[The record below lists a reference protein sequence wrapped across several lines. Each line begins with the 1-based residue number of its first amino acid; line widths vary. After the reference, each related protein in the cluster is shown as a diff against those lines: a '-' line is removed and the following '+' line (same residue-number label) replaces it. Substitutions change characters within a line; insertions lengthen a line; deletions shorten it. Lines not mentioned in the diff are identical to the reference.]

1 MEKDLNLLII
11 SIMMIN
17 KKMLFTGTLLV
28 ILFIVIFLLINF
40 KVSNNFDLTVFKLI
54 NEKWNVSF
62 LDSFFAGVAI
72 YGREYFWI
80 PVVLLMWVLGSAFN
94 NEKAKKGAVMLVI
107 VFIAIIIIGLS
118 LKAVYYRPRP
128 FLNPLLSSI
137 DHVLVPKDL
146 DSSFPS
152 GHALIVAGG
161 AATAFLFLRKRY
173 SVPLVIEAA
182 LVSYSR
188 VYVGVH
194 YPTDV
199 IAGVI
204 LGVAIAFIIYSV
216 LINSKYFDKLYQL
229 VDTIYK
235 KSLRA
240 VKLIK

>member
-1 MEKDLNLLII
+1 MFNKKLLI
-11 SIMMIN
+11 
-17 KKMLFTGTLLV
+17 TGLILV
-28 ILFIVIFLLINF
+28 ILFVIIFLLVNF
-40 KVSNNFDLTVFKLI
+40 KISNSFDLTVFKLI
-54 NEKWNVSF
+54 NEKWSVNF
-62 LDSFFAGVAI
+62 LDPFFAAVTI

-80 PVVLLMWVLGSAFN
+80 PVVLLMWILGSAFN
-94 NEKAKKGAVMLVI
+94 NENAKKGAVMLAV

-137 DHVLVPKDL
+137 DHVLVPKDF

-161 AATAFLFLRKRY
+161 AAVAFMFLRKRY
-173 SVPLVIEAA
+173 SIPLVIEAA

-204 LGVAIAFIIYSV
+204 LGVAISFIICSI
-216 LINSKYFDKLYQL
+216 LINNRYFNKLYQI
-229 VDTIYK
+229 VDTIYVK
-235 KSLRA
+235 ILKSVR
-240 VKLIK
+240 LIK

>member
-1 MEKDLNLLII
+1 MFNKKLLI
-11 SIMMIN
+11 
-17 KKMLFTGTLLV
+17 TGLILV
-28 ILFIVIFLLINF
+28 ILFVIIFLLVNF
-40 KVSNNFDLTVFKLI
+40 KVSNSFDLSVFKLI
-54 NEKWNVSF
+54 NEKWSISF

-161 AATAFLFLRKRY
+161 AAVSFLFLRKRY
-173 SVPLVIEAA
+173 SIPLVIEAA

-204 LGVAIAFIIYSV
+204 LGVAISFIICSI
-216 LINSKYFDKLYQL
+216 LINNKYFNKLYQV

-235 KSLRA
+235 KILKSVR
-240 VKLIK
+240 LIK

>member
-1 MEKDLNLLII
+1 MFNKKLLI
-11 SIMMIN
+11 
-17 KKMLFTGTLLV
+17 TGLILV
-28 ILFIVIFLLINF
+28 ILFVIIFLLVNF
-40 KVSNNFDLTVFKLI
+40 KISNSFDLTVFKLI
-54 NEKWNVSF
+54 NEKWSVKF
-62 LDSFFAGVAI
+62 LDPFFAAVAI

-80 PVVLLMWVLGSAFN
+80 PVVLLMWILGSAFN
-94 NEKAKKGAVMLVI
+94 NENAKKGAVMLAV

-137 DHVLVPKDL
+137 DHVLVPKDF

-161 AATAFLFLRKRY
+161 AAAAFLFLRKRY
-173 SVPLVIEAA
+173 SIPLVIEAA

-204 LGVAIAFIIYSV
+204 LGVAISFIICSI
-216 LINSKYFDKLYQL
+216 LINNKYFNKLYQII
-229 VDTIYK
+229 DTIYVK
-235 KSLRA
+235 ILKSVR
-240 VKLIK
+240 LIK

>member
-1 MEKDLNLLII
+1 MFNKKLLI
-11 SIMMIN
+11 
-17 KKMLFTGTLLV
+17 TGLILV
-28 ILFIVIFLLINF
+28 ILFVIIFLLVNF
-40 KVSNNFDLTVFKLI
+40 KISNSFDLTVFKLI
-54 NEKWNVSF
+54 NEKWSVNF
-62 LDSFFAGVAI
+62 LDPFFAAVAI

-80 PVVLLMWVLGSAFN
+80 PVVLLMWILGSAFN
-94 NEKAKKGAVMLVI
+94 NENAKKGAVMLAV

-137 DHVLVPKDL
+137 DHVLVPKDF

-161 AATAFLFLRKRY
+161 AAVAFMFLRKRY
-173 SVPLVIEAA
+173 SIPLVIEAA

-204 LGVAIAFIIYSV
+204 LGVAISFIICSI
-216 LINSKYFDKLYQL
+216 LINNKYFNKLYQL
-229 VDTIYK
+229 VDTIYVK
-235 KSLRA
+235 ILKSVR
-240 VKLIK
+240 LIK

>member
-1 MEKDLNLLII
+1 MFNKKLLI
-11 SIMMIN
+11 
-17 KKMLFTGTLLV
+17 TGLILV
-28 ILFIVIFLLINF
+28 ILFVIIFLLVIF
-40 KVSNNFDLTVFKLI
+40 KISNSFDLTVFKLI
-54 NEKWNVSF
+54 NEKWSVNF
-62 LDSFFAGVAI
+62 LDPFFAAVTI

-80 PVVLLMWVLGSAFN
+80 PVVLLMWILGSAFN
-94 NEKAKKGAVMLVI
+94 NEKAKKGAVMLII

-137 DHVLVPKDL
+137 DHVLVPKDF

-161 AATAFLFLRKRY
+161 AAAAFLFLRKRY
-173 SVPLVIEAA
+173 SIPLVIEAA

-204 LGVAIAFIIYSV
+204 LGVAISFIICSI
-216 LINSKYFDKLYQL
+216 LINNRYFNKLYQI
-229 VDTIYK
+229 VDTIYVK
-235 KSLRA
+235 ILKSVR
-240 VKLIK
+240 LIK

>member
-1 MEKDLNLLII
+1 MFNKKLLI
-11 SIMMIN
+11 
-17 KKMLFTGTLLV
+17 TGLILV
-28 ILFIVIFLLINF
+28 ILFVIVFLLVNF
-40 KVSNNFDLTVFKLI
+40 KVSNSFDLSVFKLI
-54 NEKWNVSF
+54 NEKWSVSF
-62 LDSFFAGVAI
+62 LDPFFAGVAI

-161 AATAFLFLRKRY
+161 AAVSFLFLRKRY
-173 SVPLVIEAA
+173 SIPLVIEAA

-204 LGVAIAFIIYSV
+204 LGVAISFIICSI
-216 LINSKYFDKLYQL
+216 LINNKYFDKLYQV

-235 KSLRA
+235 KILKSVR
-240 VKLIK
+240 LIK